1 MEDGGLGMPSFKARI
16 AIIGINPYVSLPAS
30 ALRQIFKAAGRSS
43 GPIPVCG
50 RIEATPYTQNLVR
63 YQGAWRLYLNTPM
76 RRGAGKEVGDLAR
89 VTVDFDPR
97 PRVTPMPPA
106 LRKALAQDKNAK
118 AAFAALAPSRRK
130 EIQRYLNQLKSPVT
144 VAKNIVHVM
153 DYLRG
158 KAPQGMK
165 PVLRIKK

>member
-1 MEDGGLGMPSFKARI
+1 MPSFKAKI

-30 ALRQIFKAAGRSS
+30 ALQQIFKAAGKSS

-50 RIEATPYTQNLVR
+50 SIEATPYTQNLVR

-89 VTVDFDPR
+89 VTVDFDPA

-106 LRKALAQDKNAK
+106 LRKALALDKGVK
-118 AAFAALAPSRRK
+118 AAFEALAPSRRK
-130 EIQRYLNQLKSPVT
+130 EIQRYLNQLKRPVT
-144 VAKNIVHVM
+144 VARNIRYVM
-153 DYLRG
+153 DYLQG
-158 KAPQGMK
+158 KPPQGMK
-165 PVLRIKK
+165 PLLRIQGKR

>member
-1 MEDGGLGMPSFKARI
+1 MEDGGLGMPSFQARI
-16 AIIGINPYVSLPAS
+16 AIIGINPYVSLPDS
-30 ALRQIFKAAGRSS
+30 ALKQIFKAAGKSS

-50 RIEATPYTQNLVR
+50 LIEATPYTQNLVR

-76 RRGAGKEVGDLAR
+76 RRGAGKEVGNWAR

-106 LRKALAQDKNAK
+106 LRKALAQDKAAK
-118 AAFAALAPSRRK
+118 AAFEALAPSRRK
-130 EIQRYLNQLKSPVT
+130 EIQRYLNHLKRPV
-144 VAKNIVHVM
+144 ALARNIVHVM

-158 KAPQGMK
+158 QEPQGMK
-165 PVLRIKK
+165 PVLRIKD